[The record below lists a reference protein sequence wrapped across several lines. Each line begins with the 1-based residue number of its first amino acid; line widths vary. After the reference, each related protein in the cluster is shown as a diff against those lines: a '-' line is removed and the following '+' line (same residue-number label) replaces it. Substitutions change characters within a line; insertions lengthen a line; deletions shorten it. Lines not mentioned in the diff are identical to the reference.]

1 MHLYKDGVLQDEW
14 SQELAW
20 ASNRKLSMSDAVDNL
35 PALCEH
41 YGADRVSDAQ
51 ARGSARVLL
60 WLFTSVHLQSL
71 HSCCECFCSCAKLMS
86 TRSCVCKVCIHAVSH
101 CESVSMSCEIVSRR
115 LHVKQWHGRAQDLLD
130 RRESREQPFLA
141 ALNVSE
147 LENLQEYRKRFLG
160 HAVQLNQS
168 AKGQHR

>member
-1 MHLYKDGVLQDEW
+1 MRWTICPPCASITAQTVCRMRRHAAVRECCCGCSRPCICKVCIHAVSVSVPVL
-14 SQELAW
+14 S
-20 ASNRKLSMSDAVDNL
+20 
-35 PALCEH
+35 
-41 YGADRVSDAQ
+41 
-51 ARGSARVLL
+51 
-60 WLFTSVHLQSL
+60 
-71 HSCCECFCSCAKLMS
+71 SCPS

-115 LHVKQWHGRAQDLLD
+115 LHVKQWHGRAQDLLG

-147 LENLQEYRKRFLG
+147 LENLQEYRKRFPG

-168 AKGQHR
+168 AKGQRR

>member
-60 WLFTSVHLQSL
+60 
-71 HSCCECFCSCAKLMS
+71 
-86 TRSCVCKVCIHAVSH
+86 
-101 CESVSMSCEIVSRR
+101 
-115 LHVKQWHGRAQDLLD
+115 
-130 RRESREQPFLA
+130 
-141 ALNVSE
+141 
-147 LENLQEYRKRFLG
+147 
-160 HAVQLNQS
+160 
-168 AKGQHR
+168 